1 MQEIRRD
8 RQGLTKGAGTGPGT
22 RYHRSQVVQVTGRQ
36 VTGRLSLRRTGRCR
50 SCGSLFSRRGGS
62 GAPHTVQY
70 VGATKVKGIEVGGRP
85 HIVLFSGEISARTRC
100 SRRCCVSAM
109 LPGPSSSLHP
119 AWRCAQC
126 LLCRRA
132 APGSTKSSATT
143 RKLRSKAALR
153 SFAQPCASCWI
164 HLTSHQLWQ
173 RHALSRFAYAWYS
186 R

>member
-70 VGATKVKGIEVGGRP
+70 VGATI
-85 HIVLFSGEISARTRC
+85 
-100 SRRCCVSAM
+100 
-109 LPGPSSSLHP
+109 
-119 AWRCAQC
+119 
-126 LLCRRA
+126 CR
-132 APGSTKSSATT
+132 G
-143 RKLRSKAALR
+143 
-153 SFAQPCASCWI
+153 
-164 HLTSHQLWQ
+164 
-173 RHALSRFAYAWYS
+173 YDM
-186 R
+186 